1 LRCRNALIGQRVADA
16 HQIANNAS
24 GGMMTGLRFLAVTV
38 VATGAA
44 LGAAT
49 AASAQDADAGKKV
62 FAKCMPC
69 HNADKPQNK
78 VGPTLVGLFGREAGS
93 VEGYKYSEANKA
105 SHVVW
110 TAETLNEYL
119 KDPKAFIPGTK
130 MVFAGLKSDE
140 DRANLIAYLE
150 QATATQ

>member
-1 LRCRNALIGQRVADA
+1 MIGSRVLAAVLLSGAVLGFAAAPVAHAGDA
-16 HQIANNAS
+16 A
-24 GGMMTGLRFLAVTV
+24 
-38 VATGAA
+38 
-44 LGAAT
+44 
-49 AASAQDADAGKKV
+49 AGKKV

-78 VGPTLVGLFGREAGS
+78 VGPTLLGLFGREAGS
-93 VEGYKYSEANKA
+93 VEGFKYSDANKN

-119 KDPKAFIPGTK
+119 KDPKAFMPGNK
-130 MVFAGLKSDE
+130 MAFAGIKDDE

>member
-1 LRCRNALIGQRVADA
+1 MIGSRELAAALLVGA
-16 HQIANNAS
+16 
-24 GGMMTGLRFLAVTV
+24 AVTF
-38 VATGAA
+38 AA
-44 LGAAT
+44 GPAAHAGD
-49 AASAQDADAGKKV
+49 AAAGKKV

-93 VEGYKYSEANKA
+93 VEGFKYSDANKN

-119 KDPKAFIPGTK
+119 KDPKAFMPGNK
-130 MVFAGLKSDE
+130 MVFAGIKDDT
-140 DRANLIAYLE
+140 DRANLIAYLQE
-150 QATATQ
+150 VTATQ

>member
-1 LRCRNALIGQRVADA
+1 MIGSRVLAAVLLAGAMFGFAAVPAANAADA
-16 HQIANNAS
+16 A
-24 GGMMTGLRFLAVTV
+24 
-38 VATGAA
+38 
-44 LGAAT
+44 
-49 AASAQDADAGKKV
+49 AGKKV

-93 VEGYKYSEANKA
+93 VEGFKYSDANKN

-119 KDPKAFIPGTK
+119 KDPKAFMPGTK
-130 MVFAGLKSDE
+130 MVFAGIKDDE

>member
-1 LRCRNALIGQRVADA
+1 MNGSRL
-16 HQIANNAS
+16 
-24 GGMMTGLRFLAVTV
+24 LA
-38 VATGAA
+38 AMLLAGAA
-44 LGAAT
+44 AALSVVP
-49 AASAQDADAGKKV
+49 AAHAGDAAAGKKV

-93 VEGYKYSEANKA
+93 VEGFKYSDANKN

-110 TAETLNEYL
+110 TAETLDGYL
-119 KDPKAFIPGTK
+119 KDPKAFMPGNK
-130 MVFAGLKSDE
+130 MVFAGIKDDE

>member
-1 LRCRNALIGQRVADA
+1 MI
-16 HQIANNAS
+16 
-24 GGMMTGLRFLAVTV
+24 GLRLLAVTA

-44 LGAAT
+44 FGAVK

-78 VGPTLVGLFGREAGS
+78 VGPTLVGLFGRTAGT
-93 VEGYKYSEANKA
+93 VEGYKYSEANK
-105 SHVVW
+105 SSGVVW
-110 TAETLNEYL
+110 SAETLNEYL
-119 KDPKAFIPGTK
+119 VNPKQFMPGTK
-130 MVFAGLKSDE
+130 MVFAGLKDEE